1 MPLSRGLVRSSQ
13 LMLDLIDEREDVLEE
28 YRTSIGRERI
38 DLANLGAV
46 LDATIKVLREVG
58 AEDWMGEV
66 EEITYDL
73 GIEPT

>member
-13 LMLDLIDEREDVLEE
+13 LLLDLLDERDEVLTD
-28 YRTSIGRERI
+28 YKTAIGQERI

-46 LDATIKVLREVG
+46 LDATIKVLRKIG

-66 EEITYDL
+66 GEEVYDF
-73 GIEPT
+73 GIEPG